1 MGRVDAGVC
10 VCVLRGGRGYF
21 FFMLVEAEVK
31 AEQMILVML
40 WVHMGDEILSILSYL
55 MVKEK

>member
-1 MGRVDAGVC
+1 MLEC

-31 AEQMILVML
+31 AEQMVLVML